1 MDGLPSDDDS
11 PSLALAVGVAADGND
26 DVLPDEVV
34 VSDAEG
40 SDQCQD
46 CLPSDDE
53 FGWQNPDLTKACCNK
68 KCTESFLEGGTVPD
82 NLLDFWSH
90 LRAFESNDDATK
102 FLYRLLQAAANAG
115 RKFMLLG
122 HPTCKEAFRTLCL
135 CGSGK
140 IQRLRQHL
148 VHGYV
153 DPPRDLRHSSAAA
166 ASCTGTTKADTANS
180 FFADVWNH
188 GQPFADDD
196 LQAVTVGST
205 EYGGEIVVAG
215 PRVVNSCAEWV
226 TGVGATT
233 PYTEALSGDIRW
245 IPEEPLVDL
254 YEQLRTWCGQTEAEC
269 PSYSTMYRAWTE
281 TWSHRIHMKPL
292 GHMGKCDDCERF
304 KQLRRLATSP
314 EDHARIR
321 KHFHEHLLTAVY
333 APRAVDTHLAFCSER
348 SLRGLTPLLDV
359 SNLIRSMIDAME
371 QAKLKMPRNIA
382 MAKQFSTM
390 WRPNC
395 ALFGALAFNELECFW
410 VVDPDVVKE
419 ANLEC
424 TLLARLLH
432 HVSESIT
439 VPMPHQWSNHCDNAT
454 GEGKNQIVGKIYAW
468 QVWKRTFHVCEMTNS
483 KVGHGHNEQDQ
494 RFAEASTAVTNA
506 RVLQWPGDF
515 VNVIQQTVAPR
526 KNRTLIVERLRA
538 ALDWKNFF
546 AVLPTLMS
554 GHTQT
559 KNMKLA
565 QVEACHVWRFV
576 CREHFDFRGSIST
589 AWPDIAPHGRDVILL
604 VKHTIDASTYSQDP
618 VVFATHQ
625 HMLKLANGPASC
637 AARGKLS
644 ARQVHEFSITAQKIG
659 ARPWLMTE
667 GATWMNQW
675 IKDNQDGHS
684 PEWVPPCIDWVLSD
698 HPASATPMI
707 PSSLI
712 ASDVCFTETTPGEIK
727 IGSKPIRPD
736 QDALPEQEPRDRGH
750 NLVY

>member
-1 MDGLPSDDDS
+1 MDSLPSDDDS
-11 PSLALAVGVAADGND
+11 PSLAFPVGVAADGND

-122 HPTCKEAFRTLCL
+122 HPTCKEAFGTLCL

-148 VHGYV
+148 VRGYV

-269 PSYSTMYRAWTE
+269 PSYSTMHRAWTE

-292 GHMGKCDDCERF
+292 GHIG
-304 KQLRRLATSP
+304 
-314 EDHARIR
+314 
-321 KHFHEHLLTAVY
+321 
-333 APRAVDTHLAFCSER
+333 
-348 SLRGLTPLLDV
+348 
-359 SNLIRSMIDAME
+359 
-371 QAKLKMPRNIA
+371 
-382 MAKQFSTM
+382 
-390 WRPNC
+390 
-395 ALFGALAFNELECFW
+395 
-410 VVDPDVVKE
+410 E
-419 ANLEC
+419 A
-424 TLLARLLH
+424 
-432 HVSESIT
+432 
-439 VPMPHQWSNHCDNAT
+439 Q
-454 GEGKNQIVGKIYAW
+454 
-468 QVWKRTFHVCEMTNS
+468 
-483 KVGHGHNEQDQ
+483 
-494 RFAEASTAVTNA
+494 
-506 RVLQWPGDF
+506 
-515 VNVIQQTVAPR
+515 
-526 KNRTLIVERLRA
+526 
-538 ALDWKNFF
+538 
-546 AVLPTLMS
+546 
-554 GHTQT
+554 
-559 KNMKLA
+559 
-565 QVEACHVWRFV
+565 
-576 CREHFDFRGSIST
+576 
-589 AWPDIAPHGRDVILL
+589 
-604 VKHTIDASTYSQDP
+604 DASQHRYGEAPDRNGSPGQEHQGQRHTY
-618 VVFATHQ
+618 FASGQ
-625 HMLKLANGPASC
+625 
-637 AARGKLS
+637 
-644 ARQVHEFSITAQKIG
+644 
-659 ARPWLMTE
+659 
-667 GATWMNQW
+667 
-675 IKDNQDGHS
+675 
-684 PEWVPPCIDWVLSD
+684 
-698 HPASATPMI
+698 
-707 PSSLI
+707 
-712 ASDVCFTETTPGEIK
+712 
-727 IGSKPIRPD
+727 
-736 QDALPEQEPRDRGH
+736 
-750 NLVY
+750 